1 MSETFS
7 LLNEP
12 WIQCRTVSNETVLVG
27 IRQVFDG
34 SCAIREI
41 RGDSPTQDFA
51 VLRVLLAIFWRAHG
65 SAVDF
70 GRDPDF
76 EFEEWFI
83 DAFEAAA
90 TNSTDDVVLTY
101 LENYV
106 HRFDL
111 LSPTEPFM
119 QVADLH
125 TNSGRH
131 DTIRRI
137 VPEAEGDFF
146 TMRSGAGTQSLSF
159 AEAARWLIHT
169 QAYDYSGIKS
179 GAVGDLRVKSGRG
192 YPIGPGWSGMIGG
205 TIVHGTNLRQTLV
218 LNTVREAITATRGR
232 DDDHPVWEREPDTA
246 TQRELPTAKGITPH
260 GPADLAT
267 WQSRRMRLFTEG
279 DRVTGVLVSNG
290 DQIPEA
296 GANVMADPMTPY
308 RFSKNKSKT
317 NYDVYYPRRHESPQ
331 TAWRALEPL
340 ICLAGDTELPRKEKS
355 SKRPTTLTSLAHL
368 RHSNPEL
375 PALVDIQL
383 VSVSYG
389 SQAAV
394 ITGTANATL
403 EIYLDIL
410 NESET
415 QTRIQVLDA
424 VRDTQEACIA
434 LGAFAGQLK
443 VAAGGDYEFDAT
455 VKDQCLLDLENSF
468 ISWIATVT
476 PANASEMIGHWQ
488 KHVFGVVMDTA
499 RTLLRGVGTRALIGT
514 EVEGSGH
521 NARKRFVCAG
531 TLIDALERKLHGIL
545 PHAHQKTTPEGGKD
559 E

>member
-34 SCAIREI
+34 SCEIREI

-65 SAVDF
+65 SALDF

-83 DAFEAAA
+83 DTFEAAA
-90 TNSTDDVVLTY
+90 TSSTDDVVLAY
-101 LENYV
+101 LESYA

-125 TNSGRH
+125 TKSGRH

-137 VPEAEGDFF
+137 VPEAEDDFF

-179 GAVGDLRVKSGRG
+179 GAIGDPRVKSGKG
-192 YPIGPGWSGMIGG
+192 YPIGTGWSGMIGG
-205 TIVHGTNLRQTLV
+205 TVVHGTNLRQTLV
-218 LNTVREAITATRGR
+218 LNTVREAVTATRGR

-246 TQRELPTAKGITPH
+246 AQRGLPTAKGIPPH

-267 WQSRRMRLFTEG
+267 WQSRRVRLFAKD
-279 DRVTGVLVSNG
+279 DRITGVLVSNG

-296 GANVMADPMTPY
+296 GANIMTDPMTPY

-317 NYDVYYPRRHESPQ
+317 NYDVYYPRPHESLQ

-340 ICLAGDTELPRKEKS
+340 ICLAGDADLPRKEKS
-355 SKRPTTLTSLAHL
+355 SERPATLTNLAHL
-368 RHSNPEL
+368 RHYNPEL

-394 ITGTANATL
+394 VTGTVNATL

-415 QTRIQVLDA
+415 QTRIQLLDA
-424 VRDTQEACIA
+424 IRDTQEACIV
-434 LGAFAGQLK
+434 LGTFAGQLK
-443 VAAGGDYEFDAT
+443 TAAGGEYEFDAT
-455 VKDQCLLDLENSF
+455 VKNQCLLDLENSF
-468 ISWIATVT
+468 VNWIATVT
-476 PANASEMIGHWQ
+476 PVNISERISHWQ
-488 KHVFGVVMDTA
+488 KHVFEIVMDTA
-499 RTLLRGVGTRALIGT
+499 RTLLRGVGSRALIGT
-514 EVEGSGH
+514 EVENSNG
-521 NARKRFVCAG
+521 RRRFVCAG
-531 TLIDALERKLHGIL
+531 TLIDALERKLRDIL
-545 PHAHQKTTPEGGKD
+545 PHAHQKTTTEGGKD